1 MSSISSHFK
10 RPLLIYD
17 DKCYSCTK
25 FAHAASVL
33 STGWIKTAGHH
44 YSQEARDAKN
54 IVFPP
59 GYDSTKM
66 FWLINRHGAFGAR
79 SGLLQVV
86 REVGFG
92 IIRGHKAK
100 SNFDYSP
107 ACEYAGEKMSCYS
120 SANTLRRIA
129 RLLSHGATFRF

>member
-25 FAHAASVL
+25 FALAASVL
-33 STGWIKTAGHH
+33 SRGWIRTAGHY
-44 YSQEARDAKN
+44 YSQEAKDAKN
-54 IVFPP
+54 IVFQP

-66 FWLINRHGAFGAR
+66 FWLINRRGAFGAR

-86 REVGFG
+86 REIGFG
-92 IIRGHKAK
+92 VISGQK
-100 SNFDYSP
+100 SAIHSDNATCKYV
-107 ACEYAGEKMSCYS
+107 GEKMSCYS
-120 SANTLRRIA
+120 SANTLGRIA
-129 RLLSHGATFRF
+129 KLLSHGETFRF